1 MPARRK
7 VSSSRRQYTLH
18 LVSDQTG
25 SLANH
30 MITAILTQ
38 FPQIDFQKVYHT
50 FQDSP
55 QKVRE
60 TVKSIGRRRTIVFH
74 ALVDAQSK
82 LIVEE
87 ACIRLRV
94 PHFDLTGSLVQFIAD
109 HTGIQPVNE
118 LSRLHAVD
126 AGYFQ
131 RIEAMEFTALHDD
144 GRNLGT
150 LHEADIVIVG
160 LSRVS
165 KSPTATY
172 LGAMGYKT
180 ANVSVA
186 PETGFPR
193 ELGRVKKKTVAFTVQ
208 PRTLHEVR
216 GKRIEEWEL
225 GQTSYGNLR
234 DIIREVMEAE
244 AEYRRR
250 NLPILDIT
258 GMTIEKIAAWVLK
271 TLKVKRKNLSY
282 L

>member
-1 MPARRK
+1 MAAKKKSSHRRQ
-7 VSSSRRQYTLH
+7 QYTLH
-18 LVSDQTG
+18 VVSDQTG

-38 FPQIDFQKVYHT
+38 FPDIEFQKVYHT

-55 QKVRE
+55 DKVAE
-60 TVKSIGRRRTIVFH
+60 TVKTFGRRRHIVFH
-74 ALVDAQSK
+74 ALVDPESK
-82 LIVEE
+82 NVIRD
-87 ACIRLRV
+87 ACARLKV

-109 HTGIQPVNE
+109 HTGMQPVNE

-144 GRNLGT
+144 GRNLDT
-150 LHEADIVIVG
+150 LHEAEIVIVG

-193 ELGRVKKKTVAFTVQ
+193 ELNRVKKRTVAFTVQ
-208 PRTLHEVR
+208 PKTLHDVR

-225 GQTSYGNLR
+225 GQTNYGNLR
-234 DIIREVMEAE
+234 EIIREVMAAE
-244 AEYRRR
+244 EEYRRR
-250 NLPILDIT
+250 KLPVLDIT

-271 TLKVKRKNLSY
+271 TLRVKRKNLSY